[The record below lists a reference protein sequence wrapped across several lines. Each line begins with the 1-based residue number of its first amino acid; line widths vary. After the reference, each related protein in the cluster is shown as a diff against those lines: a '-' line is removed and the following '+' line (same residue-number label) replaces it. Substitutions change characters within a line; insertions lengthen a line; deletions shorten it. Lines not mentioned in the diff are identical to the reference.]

1 AECDLD
7 HDTDYDPAAG
17 EPGEGATHPDNVHV
31 MHRGHHNAKTGR
43 FWRSRQHRDGSIS
56 WQTLTRRLR
65 TTPFD
70 HHRPDDQA
78 APVVSAAEQQVGI
91 RLALCRE
98 HDVVPNVFTD
108 LADLRLIHDTSPPPD
123 PQTDPQTRPKPPG
136 RVHLFR
142 HRGEVRIEFPEPPPP
157 F

>member
-1 AECDLD
+1 
-7 HDTDYDPAAG
+7 
-17 EPGEGATHPDNVHV
+17 
-31 MHRGHHNAKTGR
+31 
-43 FWRSRQHRDGSIS
+43 
-56 WQTLTRRLR
+56 
-65 TTPFD
+65 
-70 HHRPDDQA
+70 
-78 APVVSAAEQQVGI
+78 

-108 LADLRLIHDTSPPPD
+108 LADLRLIHDTSPRPDPRPD

-142 HRGEVRIEFPEPPPP
+142 PRGEVRIEFPEPPPP